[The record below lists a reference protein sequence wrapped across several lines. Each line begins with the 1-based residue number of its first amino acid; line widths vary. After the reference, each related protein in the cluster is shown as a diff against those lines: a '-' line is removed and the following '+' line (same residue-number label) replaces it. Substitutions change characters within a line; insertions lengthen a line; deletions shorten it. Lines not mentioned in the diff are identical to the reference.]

1 MYLPPAFREEDLPTI
16 HAEMQKIQLATL
28 VTVTGSGMVATHLPL
43 MLDSS
48 AGDYGTLYGHVARG
62 NTQWSGNLAEVEA
75 LAIFTAS
82 GAYVTPNWYPSKHET
97 GKVVPTWMYAAIHAY
112 GKVKFIDDA
121 EWLRDVVTRLT
132 DKHEADSANPWKVTD
147 APPDYIDAQ
156 LARIVGVELPIS
168 RLEGKWKFDQRSS
181 QPDRVGILAGLE
193 ASGTPGNLEAAG
205 VMRRIEA
212 KRKGHG

>member
-1 MYLPPAFREEDLPTI
+1 MYVPPAFREEDLPAI

-28 VTVTGSGMVATHLPL
+28 VTMTRSGMVGTHLPL

-62 NTQWSGNLAEVEA
+62 NTQWSDSLADVEA

-82 GAYVTPNWYPSKHET
+82 DAYVTPNWYPSKQET

-112 GKVKFIDDA
+112 GRVKFIDDA
-121 EWLRDVVTRLT
+121 EWVRGFVTRLT
-132 DKHEADSANPWKVTD
+132 DKHEANSAQPWKVTD
-147 APPDYIDAQ
+147 APPDYIDGQ
-156 LARIVGVELPIS
+156 LARIIGVELPIS

-181 QPDRVGILAGLE
+181 QQDRIGILAGLE
-193 ASGTPGNLEAAG
+193 ASGTPGNLEAAR
-205 VMRRIEA
+205 VMRGIEE
-212 KRKGHG
+212 KRKGHA